1 MELSDMEVFD
11 PWVGSTKK
19 REHHRPANDA
29 DGKMRTKHNPLTKTG
44 RKLEERTR
52 KEKRKNEEV
61 GEDTQSKKPR
71 LNIPTSSTSEC
82 AYAAFT
88 LLWDKTMK
96 QYEDYITQLQEQLW
110 EQQEQSE
117 SLAGTYHAEIRAARQ
132 RIAELETKTAALEEK
147 NHFVHQIPENR
158 VRNTANSL
166 LYLFR
171 SNLIVVPASM
181 PATKTKSAGSSK
193 HADFLDATN
202 DSEYGREYTDAGSL
216 PDHEVEYENSPV
228 PANRGV
234 ERHNVTVSR
243 TNRQQ
248 TWKTLSDLCG
258 YRPRVP
264 GEDWEH
270 YCKRSLRK
278 FGKALLKEAT
288 DVELEAVRLAMDK
301 AEYAHLV
308 LALDTTD
315 YEVQPEERAG
325 NWVLSNTDLGNW
337 GLKCIEADVD
347 CTYTN
352 SQHLSDGECRLCSVV
367 FAHCEGPA
375 ARKRARQSNS
385 LSSIHSP
392 SKKARTDIES
402 GPSARQGGEFLST
415 SRFTQNLWNTNG
427 VLGKEVMDL
436 RHQLE
441 AQWKTQETLENDK
454 SALEKEVVAL
464 RVLVDQLLAESEADK
479 KALRAVKVA
488 LAERATAMLKRR
500 PMNKS
505 GPISSSVQP
514 MSRS

>member
-1 MELSDMEVFD
+1 M
-11 PWVGSTKK
+11 
-19 REHHRPANDA
+19 
-29 DGKMRTKHNPLTKTG
+29 
-44 RKLEERTR
+44 
-52 KEKRKNEEV
+52 
-61 GEDTQSKKPR
+61 
-71 LNIPTSSTSEC
+71 PT
-82 AYAAFT
+82 
-88 LLWDKTMK
+88 
-96 QYEDYITQLQEQLW
+96 
-110 EQQEQSE
+110 
-117 SLAGTYHAEIRAARQ
+117 
-132 RIAELETKTAALEEK
+132 
-147 NHFVHQIPENR
+147 
-158 VRNTANSL
+158 
-166 LYLFR
+166 
-171 SNLIVVPASM
+171 
-181 PATKTKSAGSSK
+181 TKTKSASSSK
-193 HADFLDATN
+193 HADFLDATS
-202 DSEYGREYTDAGSL
+202 DSESGTQNQREYTDARSL
-216 PDHEVEYENSPV
+216 PDHEAEDENSSV
-228 PANRGV
+228 PANRGA
-234 ERHNVTVSR
+234 ERHNMTVSR

-258 YRPRVP
+258 YRPRMP

-270 YCKRSLRK
+270 YCKRSLRN
-278 FGKALLKEAT
+278 FGKTLLKEAT

-337 GLKCIEADVD
+337 GLKCVKREPACRRCIEADVD

-352 SQHLSDGECRLCSVV
+352 SQHLSNGDCRLCSVV
-367 FAHCEGPA
+367 FAHCEGLA
-375 ARKRARQSNS
+375 TRKRARQSNS

-392 SKKARTDIES
+392 SKKARTDIEP

-415 SRFTQNLWNTNG
+415 FRFTQNLWNTNG

-441 AQWKTQETLENDK
+441 AQWKTQEALENDK
-454 SALEKEVVAL
+454 SELEKEVLAL

-500 PMNKS
+500 SAVVMNKS
-505 GPISSSVQP
+505 GPTSSSMQP